1 MPKIKRTSDE
11 AFARLVETTNKLF
24 GPADSAKVSIRPI
37 TSGSLFGHECPDGFV
52 DNASEADFFDTDED
66 KYEYLPEKAFSH
78 TDNFTTPASP
88 ELIIKRT
95 KFDQALKITQECFR
109 ELDNTET
116 SISVPQIIS
125 GSLFNS
131 HSSTDSSNLW
141 ETDSS
146 DNSPIEESPL
156 THERLP
162 AASHT
167 NPFATP

>member
-1 MPKIKRTSDE
+1 MPKMKRTSE
-11 AFARLVETTNKLF
+11 KVFAQLVETTNKLF
-24 GPADSAKVSIRPI
+24 GPADSAKVSIQPI
-37 TSGSLFGHECPDGFV
+37 PSGSLFGHAWPDGFIN
-52 DNASEADFFDTDED
+52 NASEADQFDTDEN
-66 KYEYLPEKAFSH
+66 EYFSEELAVVSH

-156 THERLP
+156 THERSP